1 MKTADSADDL
11 KQPAAP
17 QRGLSGASTL
27 FVIPSAVEES
37 LILNRGALEMSRSEP
52 DWHIRSTGQSSS
64 PTRDDTAGVG
74 PFPLKVSFLRPI
86 PENDDRC
93 RSGRAGVVQE

>member
-11 KQPAAP
+11 KRVA
-17 QRGLSGASTL
+17 RTMRIIWGSTL

-52 DWHIRSTGQSSS
+52 DWHIRST
-64 PTRDDTAGVG
+64 
-74 PFPLKVSFLRPI
+74 
-86 PENDDRC
+86 
-93 RSGRAGVVQE
+93 